1 VLKYEV
7 RQLHL
12 EDTGRYY
19 LPVPKLN
26 ALQFRF
32 IADDL
37 RGRGFNVALGDQL
50 NARMGDMKFVLSHA
64 GLALSTSELLD
75 AVVPSLIR
83 VLGFPKDP
91 CETNPYFAGKKTR
104 GGFEIQ
110 LFPRLEGLGRWSS
123 LRRQNESGLSPDEA
137 LIVKDVV
144 RDSNDEVECITDYPT
159 DGCSPMQVGRHQYY
173 RSRVPAQ
180 EFVSNLRTISK
191 RSSRNCYLPR
201 SSLLTVKR
209 GSIALATSL
218 SEELGEWCY
227 LELPPKTSNPGD

>member
-1 VLKYEV
+1 MLKYEV

-19 LPVPKLN
+19 LPIPKLN
-26 ALQFRF
+26 ALQFRS
-32 IADDL
+32 ISDDL
-37 RGRGFNVALGDQL
+37 CGRGLTVVLGDRL
-50 NARMGDMKFVLSHA
+50 SAHAGDTKFVLSRA

-83 VLGFPKDP
+83 VLGFRKDP
-91 CETNPYFAGKKTR
+91 CVTNPYFAGRKTR

-137 LIVKDVV
+137 LIVNGLV
-144 RDSNDEVECITDYPT
+144 RGSDDEVECVTDYPT
-159 DGCSPMQVGRHQYY
+159 EGCSPMQVGRHQYY
-173 RSRVPAQ
+173 RSRVPAE
-180 EFVSNLRTISK
+180 EFASNLRTISK
-191 RSSRNCYLPR
+191 KSSRNCYLPR
-201 SSLLTVKR
+201 SSLLRVKKS
-209 GSIALATSL
+209 SIVLDDSI